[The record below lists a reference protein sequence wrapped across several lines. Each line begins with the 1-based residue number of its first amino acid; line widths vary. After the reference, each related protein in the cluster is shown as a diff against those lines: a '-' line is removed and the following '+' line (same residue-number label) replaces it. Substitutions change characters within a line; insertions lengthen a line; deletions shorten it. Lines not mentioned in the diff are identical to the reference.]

1 MIIDEL
7 LNRVRFDKILL
18 WKTMV
23 LLLAMYV
30 GSIAGA
36 PSFVNVPGATFTM
49 GRKGAVA
56 AGARIMDDPN
66 LTLTDGK

>member
-1 MIIDEL
+1 
-7 LNRVRFDKILL
+7 
-18 WKTMV
+18 MV
-23 LLLAMYV
+23 LLLAMYI
-30 GSIAGA
+30 GSVAGA